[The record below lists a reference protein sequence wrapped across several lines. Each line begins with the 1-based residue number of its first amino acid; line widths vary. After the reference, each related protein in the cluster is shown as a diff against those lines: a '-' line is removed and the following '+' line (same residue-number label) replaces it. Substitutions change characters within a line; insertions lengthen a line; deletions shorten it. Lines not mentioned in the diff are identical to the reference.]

1 MAYKSLGNAIRESVF
16 SKKDAPTMLPD
27 AMVEK
32 LGLGED
38 DVLSMEEPTALT
50 EAAKEPKF
58 SSTMK
63 RGKRYV
69 ILAVTHEGYEFYEV
83 DNKTKLKDFNDTN
96 GRYYDWIKNTKKL
109 DESDE
114 IVAIVKVEES

>member
-1 MAYKSLGNAIRESVF
+1 MSWIRNLSDIYANLDEESQ
-16 SKKDAPTMLPD
+16 
-27 AMVEK
+27 
-32 LGLGED
+32 
-38 DVLSMEEPTALT
+38 ALT
-50 EAAKEPKF
+50 EAVKEPKF
-58 SSTMK
+58 SSILK

-69 ILAVTHEGYEFYEV
+69 VLAIAHQGYEFYEV

-114 IVAIVKVEES
+114 ISAIIKVEES

>member
-1 MAYKSLGNAIRESVF
+1 MESI
-16 SKKDAPTMLPD
+16 K
-27 AMVEK
+27 AMSWVRN
-32 LGLGED
+32 
-38 DVLSMEEPTALT
+38 LSDIYANLDEENQALT
-50 EAAKEPKF
+50 EAVKKPKF
-58 SSTMK
+58 SSTLI

-69 ILAVTHEGYEFYEV
+69 VLAIAHQGYEFYEV

-114 IVAIVKVEES
+114 ISAIIKVEES